1 MIQGLNFHDYVVIT
15 QWKYRIHKNVMINS
29 YCPREPFN
37 YEENLADD
45 AQTKIAIENLTLQ
58 TV

>member
-1 MIQGLNFHDYVVIT
+1 
-15 QWKYRIHKNVMINS
+15 MINS
-29 YCPREPFN
+29 YCPREAFN